1 MKTKIRSFWVS
12 ISMIFLKAPSEAFN
26 FLFFPLSLL
35 FIFLFS
41 VKLGWDGFG
50 SVGLWY
56 GCSFVCLDVDRL
68 VKVHVS

>member
-1 MKTKIRSFWVS
+1 MKTKMRSFWVS

-26 FLFFPLSLL
+26 FCFFLFPS
-35 FIFLFS
+35 IFLFC

-50 SVGLWY
+50 SVGLWH
-56 GCSFVCLDVDRL
+56 GCLFVCLDVDRL